1 MLWGEPLAMIRP
13 GIVISGS
20 NGRVVP
26 LLTVVLAGLLK
37 NSFNGRNSPLR
48 LKPPL
53 IFAERTAR
61 LEAAPF
67 QSSQNFDKK

>member
-1 MLWGEPLAMIRP
+1 
-13 GIVISGS
+13 
-20 NGRVVP
+20 VVP
-26 LLTVVLAGLLK
+26 LLAVAVAGLLK
-37 NSFNGRNSPLR
+37 TLFSGCNSPLR